1 LNIDDAFGFFC
12 CADVA
17 AAEEAELNWTSQRLQ
32 QIGAAV
38 ASAATATLAAAA
50 AAGAGEAGAADAAA
64 AVAAAAA
71 ADAAAGETGDTAMPD
86 AAANPAAGPGS
97 SSRAVSQEPQE
108 QGNLLE
114 SAAAAIA
121 GQLCTLA
128 YPPADPY
135 QSAAAQVPEA
145 LAGLDLNLLGLGG
158 LGFGEVLGAGQGAA
172 PTKQLTAEDYQLH
185 LGVERVRVPELLM
198 QPAALAGVDQAGLP
212 EVVGLVLRRL
222 PKHVREAVAAGGVV
236 ITGGNALFAGGSRG

>member
-1 LNIDDAFGFFC
+1 LNTDDVSGLVA
-12 CADVA
+12 ADVA

-71 ADAAAGETGDTAMPD
+71 YAAADAAAGETGDTAMPD
-86 AAANPAAGPGS
+86 AAANTAA

-135 QSAAAQVPEA
+135 QSAATQVPET
-145 LAGLDLNLLGLGG
+145 LAGLDLSLLGLGG

-172 PTKQLTAEDYQLH
+172 PAKQLTAEDYQLH

-222 PKHVREAVAAGGVV
+222 PKHVREAVASGGVV
-236 ITGGNALFAGGSRG
+236 VTGGNALFAGA

>member
-1 LNIDDAFGFFC
+1 
-12 CADVA
+12 
-17 AAEEAELNWTSQRLQ
+17 
-32 QIGAAV
+32 
-38 ASAATATLAAAA
+38 
-50 AAGAGEAGAADAAA
+50 
-64 AVAAAAA
+64 
-71 ADAAAGETGDTAMPD
+71 
-86 AAANPAAGPGS
+86 
-97 SSRAVSQEPQE
+97 
-108 QGNLLE
+108 LLE

-128 YPPADPY
+128 FPGTDNPY
-135 QSAAAQVPEA
+135 QPAAPQVPET

-172 PTKQLTAEDYQLH
+172 PAKQLTAEDYQLL

-236 ITGGNALFAGGSRG
+236 VTGGNALFAGEFTVQPYLDPLGALWFWCAAAISVGRGR